1 MNPKI
6 EVIKWNLIEK
16 QDIEKFHRELKQF
29 AETHK
34 VVNVSTAADY
44 LMNGIRSI
52 IVTILYEEEDKK
64 ISK

>member
-34 VVNVSTAADY
+34 VVNV
-44 LMNGIRSI
+44 
-52 IVTILYEEEDKK
+52 
-64 ISK
+64 